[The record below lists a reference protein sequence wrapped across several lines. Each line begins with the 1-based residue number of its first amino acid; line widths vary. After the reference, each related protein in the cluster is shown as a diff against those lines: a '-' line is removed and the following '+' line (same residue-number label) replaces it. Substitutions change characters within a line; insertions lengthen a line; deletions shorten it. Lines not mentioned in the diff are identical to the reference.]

1 MKEFWVYENEWGDI
15 RAAKFDTV
23 CLTKSVTHLHAF
35 HDSFNMWQYQAKMY
49 DHSFLFQ
56 RNTENNNNTIKKLN
70 VFWFPAPYKCNPN
83 QMCWSCSLCMAPEV
97 ENWSH
102 LRILSHAFT
111 SRQHITYIHLH
122 SLLFWFPT
130 FTILLIHYHHSFW
143 IQNTHKVGVHRSQ
156 IFWSINDH

>member
-111 SRQHITYIHLH
+111 SRQHITYIHCCFGF
-122 SLLFWFPT
+122 LL
-130 FTILLIHYHHSFW
+130 LQSRLIHYHHSFW
-143 IQNTHKVGVHRSQ
+143 TQNTHKVGVHRSQ